1 MWYVRGGFIKKNY
14 VKNDMCIFD
23 DLRDKYEGF
32 KNFYGNSDIE
42 NLVREVEDILGL
54 HGKVF
59 EIGQALNKTGF
70 RIFRAELDDDTSGVF
85 ACDKGFEKYLGA
97 GKKKVVLLNKN
108 KSLENQRFTMA
119 HELGHYIFDYEHK
132 EYFSKHGSE
141 EADTPKEK
149 RASRFAAALLMKKD
163 EFKDSFEALKIM
175 GYDPKSIVESL
186 AKEYCVPQ
194 TAVARRIEE
203 LKLR

>member
-1 MWYVRGGFIKKNY
+1 
-14 VKNDMCIFD
+14 MCIFD

-119 HELGHYIFDYEHK
+119 
-132 EYFSKHGSE
+132 
-141 EADTPKEK
+141 DTPKEK

-194 TAVARRIEE
+194 TAAARRIEE

>member
-1 MWYVRGGFIKKNY
+1 
-14 VKNDMCIFD
+14 MCIFEG
-23 DLRDKYEGF
+23 LRRKYDGF
-32 KNFYGNSDIE
+32 QGFYDNNEIE
-42 NLVREVEDILGL
+42 NLVGEVEDILDL

-70 RIFRAELDDDTSGVF
+70 TIFRSELDENTSGIF
-85 ACDKGFEKYLGA
+85 ACNEQFEELLGKD
-97 GKKKVVLLNKN
+97 KKKIVLLNRN

-119 HELGHYIFDYEHK
+119 HELGHYIFDYK
-132 EYFSKHGSE
+132 GNDYFSKHGSE
-141 EADTPKEK
+141 KADTKEEK

-163 EFKDSFEALKIM
+163 DFKDSFEALRIM
-175 GYDPKSIVESL
+175 GYDLKSIVESL

-194 TAVARRIEE
+194 TAAARRIEE